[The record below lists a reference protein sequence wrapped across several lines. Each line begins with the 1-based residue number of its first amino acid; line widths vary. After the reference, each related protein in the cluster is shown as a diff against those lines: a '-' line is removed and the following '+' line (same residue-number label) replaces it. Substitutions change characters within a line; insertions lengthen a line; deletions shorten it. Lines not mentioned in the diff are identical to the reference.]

1 MSILIGLSIAI
12 VFALGTWQILQRDII
27 RIIVGFAL
35 QSLAVNLLIITAGA
49 LPGLRAPFAAAG
61 NQSTDPLVQAL
72 VLTAIVIFLG
82 VFILLL
88 VIAYRLFEEYGSL
101 EVDDYKDLKE

>member
-1 MSILIGLSIAI
+1 MNLFVGTCIAV
-12 VFALGTWQILQRDII
+12 VFAIGTWQILRRDII
-27 RIIVGFAL
+27 QIIIGFAL
-35 QSLAVNLLIITAGA
+35 QSLAVNLLIMSAGA

-88 VIAYRLFEEYGSL
+88 VIAYRLFETYGSL
-101 EVDDYKDLKE
+101 DVDDFKELKQ